1 MPLPSPPQ
9 LCLCRY
15 AWTGAGLSVWPSEV
29 APCDTE
35 RLGLDTSRTRVFS
48 PDRDDNGTHGEDYGP
63 RLSDS
68 AAICGAVS
76 WGCCSF
82 ICSHKLGRRWAE
94 PCISAVPG
102 TSGHPWAPS
111 ILVHPCVPCIPTC
124 LWSPCEPL
132 GTLHYVSSRILHPQ
146 MSPCILHPCG
156 TLNPCASL
164 CTLHPRASLQY
175 TAFLHIREHPAYLHI
190 PTVP

>member
-1 MPLPSPPQ
+1 MWG
-9 LCLCRY
+9 R
-15 AWTGAGLSVWPSEV
+15 GAGLSVWPSEV

-82 ICSHKLGRRWAE
+82 ICSHKQGGRWAVL
-94 PCISAVPG
+94 CTSAVPG
-102 TSGHPWAPS
+102 TPGHPCA
-111 ILVHPCVPCIPTC
+111 PCIPTC
-124 LWSPCEPL
+124 PWS
-132 GTLHYVSSRILHPQ
+132 
-146 MSPCILHPCG
+146 
-156 TLNPCASL
+156 PCASL
-164 CTLHPRASLQY
+164 GILHTYHHAFCTPQIPMYPASLWY
-175 TAFLHIREHPAYLHI
+175 TESLCIPVYPASLCV
-190 PTVP
+190 PTVHCIPAHP